1 MKGQAYFNW
10 IFIIVIGAIALS
22 FFVGFAFQ
30 YKELQE
36 KKTELIFL
44 NNLDTSFTNLQS
56 SSFSTSTNLKLP
68 LDFSVKCDNSI
79 FSIFINE
86 KHDVDYII
94 ASKNNIKDNLFIWYK
109 PYSNPFFVT
118 NIYYFTDAEGVNVV
132 TSSQKVKDLVNDMP
146 ENFKSK
152 INFDSS
158 TGKRIDVVNDKVII
172 NGVSY
177 DYLGDELIYAA
188 ILSDNYPC
196 LVDRFKLKLNEAV
209 ITYTTKSNI
218 LRRSGCN
225 YNLILSEMNKLN
237 AFDSSAVDRIENL
250 NRDLISKN
258 CPSLY

>member
-10 IFIIVIGAIALS
+10 IFVIVIGAIALA

-36 KKTELIFL
+36 KKTEIIFL
-44 NNLDTSFTNLQS
+44 NSLDTSFTNLQS

-68 LDFSVKCDNSI
+68 LDFSVRCDNSS
-79 FSIFINE
+79 FSIFVNE

-94 ASKNNIKDNLFIWYK
+94 ASKNNIKNNLFIWYK
-109 PYSNPFFVT
+109 PYANPFFVT
-118 NIYYFTDAEGVNVV
+118 NIYYFIDTEGIDIV
-132 TSSQKVKDLVNDMP
+132 TSSQNVRELVDEMP

-158 TGKRIDVVNDKVII
+158 DGRRVDVVNDKLII

-196 LVDRFKLKLNEAV
+196 LADHFKTKLNDAV
-209 ITYTTKSNI
+209 VTYTIKSNI

-237 AFDSSAVDRIENL
+237 GFDSSAIDRIENL
-250 NRDLISKN
+250 NRDLINKN